1 MSHNTL
7 PTVAE
12 LSGEMR
18 ERLAKVKY
26 VFTDLDATMLAPGS
40 CVLRDNDGN
49 PSTKL
54 VEAVVAL
61 ARAGIQVVPTSGRN
75 RTMIHEDA
83 RVLGLNSY
91 IGEMGGLV
99 MYDLKANDWE
109 YLTGDMPYDP
119 SCGLTPHQ
127 VIEQTGVCEK
137 ILARWPHKIEYH
149 NDMSTG
155 YKYREVTVGMR
166 GDIPDDEAQAILD
179 EAGYG
184 LVWACNGHLTHLSK
198 PTTLE
203 LDRVE
208 DGRAFNINPAG
219 LNKGVAIAR
228 FCEHLGIEREETLA
242 LGDSEVMSDIEN
254 PAGDTRPIGVFDS
267 GLGGLTVARAIA
279 TALPHESV
287 YYFGDTKRCPY
298 GTRTEDEVRSFA
310 LQAGRWL
317 SKHDVKIMVIACNT
331 ATAAALRLAQQV
343 LDVPVIGVIAPGARA
358 AINSTRSR
366 RVGVLATNLTIRSGA
381 YTRAI
386 QDLDAGVDVYGCPA
400 SSFVEVVEHELAS
413 GAHLQEQWLENEDI
427 FDTPAVR
434 ALVGATVEPLRD
446 HGIDTVVL
454 GCTHFPLLVGPIRHA
469 LGPGVRV
476 VSSAEETT
484 RELTDILTRREQLA
498 GDAAEPQHRFAT
510 TADNIAEF
518 AVAGSFIFGQPL
530 KSIEHIDIDELK

>member
-1 MSHNTL
+1 
-7 PTVAE
+7 
-12 LSGEMR
+12 
-18 ERLAKVKY
+18 
-26 VFTDLDATMLAPGS
+26 
-40 CVLRDNDGN
+40 
-49 PSTKL
+49 
-54 VEAVVAL
+54 
-61 ARAGIQVVPTSGRN
+61 
-75 RTMIHEDA
+75 
-83 RVLGLNSY
+83 
-91 IGEMGGLV
+91 
-99 MYDLKANDWE
+99 
-109 YLTGDMPYDP
+109 
-119 SCGLTPHQ
+119 
-127 VIEQTGVCEK
+127 
-137 ILARWPHKIEYH
+137 
-149 NDMSTG
+149 
-155 YKYREVTVGMR
+155 
-166 GDIPDDEAQAILD
+166 
-179 EAGYG
+179 
-184 LVWACNGHLTHLSK
+184 
-198 PTTLE
+198 
-203 LDRVE
+203 
-208 DGRAFNINPAG
+208 
-219 LNKGVAIAR
+219 
-228 FCEHLGIEREETLA
+228 
-242 LGDSEVMSDIEN
+242 MSDIEN
-254 PAGDTRPIGVFDS
+254 PTGDTRPIGVFDS

-279 TALPHESV
+279 TVLPRESV

-358 AINSTRSR
+358 AINSTRTR

-400 SSFVEVVEHELAS
+400 SS
-413 GAHLQEQWLENEDI
+413 AHLQEQWLENEDI

-498 GDAAEPQHRFAT
+498 GVAAEPQHRFAT